1 MKSRVSRR
9 DVLSETGA
17 GEKRRITMAGLWGI
31 RGCAGRQDLITMKT
45 GGGRLGATRIHDQE
59 WWRPLSWCFL
69 LLSAAVVVWW
79 VHDRTSWYLAIDQF
93 GYLSFAENLR
103 AGRASYPSDVAGML
117 TYAHYGK
124 VVDVFGQT
132 YLLTDGALY
141 SRYAPGFPILLA
153 IVGALFGEPAAHD
166 VNAVAMG
173 LVLLAIA
180 WVTRRLLQASWLGL
194 AAALMA
200 TMLPMELLL
209 WSISPLRDVPCHVLT
224 MSGLALLIPSVEGLR
239 PSRGRLLLAGLLI
252 GYAVAMR
259 VDAILYLVPC
269 LLLLWWQGPW
279 PRRQLA
285 GAALMF
291 LLGVSPLLVYNQ
303 IATGNPLLPTQAL
316 EFNQVLSQG
325 PQKDKGSSLLA
336 GLLLPDE
343 ARAAVTPAAPVRG
356 PQQYQKLNQ
365 GGGFRLSHLRTTLP
379 GNLRQFPK
387 VFGELGVALGIFG
400 ACLAIRRPILF
411 LATVPYIFLATFFYS
426 FWTRADP
433 RYLAG
438 AFLLFTPLILFGARE
453 LVAALGQFREK
464 GIPAVGYVMAL
475 LTVAGAG
482 VLAYGL
488 NLQVPSALPLVLLAL
503 LGAIASGALSA
514 AVSARMQ
521 AHQVFGFVL
530 GVLLVGTFCWRTH
543 QSWGGRASFGAEQVA
558 LAQANF
564 EALVEDQALV
574 LTSYR
579 YGRPAENINY
589 YTGADAIY
597 LEELLRYSM
606 GHTRTVG
613 MAELFE
619 KPVYLLVD
627 AAEAGRWV
635 NNPFTKGKLAF
646 DLIRRIPAD
655 QSRAFFVAS
664 PRHRGIPL
672 VLMRVRMI

>member
-1 MKSRVSRR
+1 
-9 DVLSETGA
+9 
-17 GEKRRITMAGLWGI
+17 
-31 RGCAGRQDLITMKT
+31 MKT
-45 GGGRLGATRIHDQE
+45 GGGRVGATESHDQE
-59 WWRPLSWCFL
+59 WWRPLSWLFL
-69 LLSAAVVVWW
+69 LLGAAVVVLW

-103 AGRASYPSDVAGML
+103 AGRVSYSSDVAHML

-124 VVDVFGQT
+124 IVDVFGQT

-141 SRYAPGFPILLA
+141 SRYAPGFPIILA
-153 IVGALFGEPAAHD
+153 ITSMIFGEPAVHD

-180 WVTRRLLQASWLGL
+180 WVTRRLFNANWLGL

-224 MSGLALLIPSVEGLR
+224 MSGLALLIPSADGLR
-239 PSRGRLLLAGLLI
+239 PARGRLLLAGLLI

-269 LLLLWWQGPW
+269 VLLLWWQGPW
-279 PRRQLA
+279 SRANLA
-285 GAALMF
+285 AAVLTF
-291 LLGVSPLLVYNQ
+291 FIGVSPLLIYNQ

-316 EFNQVLSQG
+316 ELNQILSQG
-325 PQKDKGSSLLA
+325 PQEDNDNSLLA
-336 GLLLPDE
+336 ELFLPAD
-343 ARAAVTPAAPVRG
+343 AQAADQIRG
-356 PQQYQKLNQ
+356 PRQYRKLNQ
-365 GGGFRLSHLRTTLP
+365 GGGFRLSHLETTLP
-379 GNLRQFPK
+379 GNLRQFSK
-387 VFGELGVALGIFG
+387 VFGGLGLALGIFG
-400 ACLAIRRPILF
+400 ACLSIRRPILF
-411 LATVPYIFLATFFYS
+411 LATVPYIVLATLFYS

-438 AFLLFTPLILFGARE
+438 AFLLFTPLVLFGARE
-453 LVAALGQFREK
+453 LVTVIGRFQEK
-464 GIPAVGYVMAL
+464 GASR
-475 LTVAGAG
+475 
-482 VLAYGL
+482 LAYGASFVVVAGVIIL
-488 NLQVPSALPLVLLAL
+488 ASGINRDVPSALPYVLLAL
-503 LGAIASGALSA
+503 LAAIASGALA
-514 AVSARMQ
+514 AGLRDSMRARQ
-521 AHQVFGFVL
+521 IFGLVL

-543 QSWGGRASFGAEQVA
+543 QSWGGQASFGAEQVA
-558 LAQANF
+558 VAQANF
-564 EALVEDQALV
+564 EELVEDEALV

-606 GHTRTVG
+606 GHLSTVG

-655 QSRAFFVAS
+655 ESRAFFVAS

-672 VLMRVRMI
+672 VLVLVRRI